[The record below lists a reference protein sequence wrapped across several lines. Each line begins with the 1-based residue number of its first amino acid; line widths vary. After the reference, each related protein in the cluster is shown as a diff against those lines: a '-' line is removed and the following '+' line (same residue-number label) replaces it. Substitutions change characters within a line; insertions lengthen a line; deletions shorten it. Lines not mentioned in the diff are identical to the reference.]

1 MWKDYSISFVRRNR
15 ASSVSVMA
23 AAFIAALLLSVLCSF
38 FYDSWMYDVESIIL
52 EEGDWQ
58 GRVIGALNDEG
69 LDFVR
74 NFANVERVAV
84 NEGYEDGDEL
94 TTVYD
99 IYFQHPRRIYQD
111 MTTLSEKLD
120 LEPNRITY
128 HYELLAMSFIR
139 IPGDEAPRL
148 LFPFYCMIVGIVCIS
163 LILVIHNSF
172 AVSMNARVHQLGILS
187 GIGATP
193 GQIRTCLM
201 QEAAMLCAIPIL
213 LGSLAGTLVSRGM
226 IRVMEIMAAQMA
238 GRHTAAFHANLRLYV
253 LTVLVAAVTVLLSA
267 WIPARRLAGLSPL
280 EAIRGAEEMQLKRR
294 KHSPVLSRI
303 FGVEGELAGNALR
316 AQRKSLRTSTI
327 SLTFAF
333 FAFTIMLCFFRL
345 SGISTNYTYFKRY
358 QNVWDVMATVKEARI
373 EDFGLMGVLREEE
386 QSLGAASCIAYQK
399 ALATVRVPASEIS
412 SELTAL
418 GGLENVAGIS
428 ACTEH
433 EQLPEYCIDAPLMI
447 LDDEGFLEYCEQVGI
462 APGLD
467 GAIVLNRIWDSV
479 NSNFRY
485 RQYIPYVKENLIS
498 MVLQN
503 DMQDRENTQTI
514 DEITVPILGY
524 TQDEPILREEYADYA
539 LVYVM
544 PAALWRDIRASVTN
558 NEPDVY
564 IRILAD
570 RAYGQSENSDK
581 KTDVTIAHLNAME
594 ETLAQIIGQ
603 QYETETE
610 NRVQEKLTNDRL
622 ILGYELILAMFCIL
636 LAVVGIANVFCYAMG
651 FLRQRRREFA
661 RYLSIGMT
669 PADLKKMFYI
679 EILVIAGRPVLIT
692 LPIVVLVIELMIN
705 ASYLN
710 PAEFWT
716 QAPLLPIAVFIAA
729 IFGFVALAYYLG
741 GRRILRDDLVEAL
754 RSDAAGF

>member
-23 AAFIAALLLSVLCSF
+23 AAFIAALFLSILCSF
-38 FYDSWMYDVESIIL
+38 FYNLWMYHMESIIL

-58 GRVIGALNDEG
+58 GRVIGTLDNQEA
-69 LDFVR
+69 DFVR
-74 NFANVERVAV
+74 NFANVEKVVV
-84 NEGYEDGDEL
+84 NEEYEDGDEL

-99 IYFQHPRRIYQD
+99 IYFYNPRRIYQD
-111 MTTLSEKLD
+111 MTSLSEKLD
-120 LEPNRITY
+120 LEPNRIAY
-128 HYELLAMSFIR
+128 HHELLAMSFIR

-172 AVSMNARVHQLGILS
+172 AVSMNARIHQLGILS

-213 LGSLAGTLVSRGM
+213 IGSLAGTLVSRGM
-226 IRVMEIMAAQMA
+226 IRVMEIMAAQMT
-238 GRHTAAFHANLRLYV
+238 GRHTAVFRANLWLYV
-253 LTVLVAAVTVLLSA
+253 LTVLAAAVTVLLSA

-280 EAIRGAEEMQLKRR
+280 EAIRGAQEMQLKRR

-303 FGVEGELAGNALR
+303 FGMEGELAGNALR

-345 SGISTNYTYFKRY
+345 SDISTNYTYFERY
-358 QNVWDVMATVKEARI
+358 QNVWDVMATVKDARI

-386 QSLGAASCIAYQK
+386 ESLGAASCIAYQK
-399 ALATVRVPASEIS
+399 ASAAVRVPASEIS
-412 SELTAL
+412 FELTAL

-428 ACTEH
+428 ACVESGHLT
-433 EQLPEYCIDAPLMI
+433 EYCINAPLII
-447 LDDEGFLEYCEQVGI
+447 LDDEGFLEYCEQIGI
-462 APGLD
+462 TPGLD
-467 GAIVLNRIWDSV
+467 GAVVLNRIWDSV

-485 RQYIPYVKENLIS
+485 RQYVPYVKENRVS

-503 DMQDRENTQTI
+503 SAQDRENTQNI
-514 DEITVPILGY
+514 DETVVPILGY

-539 LVYVM
+539 LVYIM
-544 PAALWRDIRASVTN
+544 PAALWRDIRASLTDV
-558 NEPDVY
+558 EQDVY

-570 RAYGQSENSDK
+570 RAYEQSESSARI
-581 KTDVTIAHLNAME
+581 TGVTITHLNAME

-636 LAVVGIANVFCYAMG
+636 LAVTGIANVFCYAMG

-669 PADLKKMFYI
+669 PADLKKIFYI

-692 LPIVVLVIELMIN
+692 LPIVVLVMELMIN
-705 ASYLN
+705 ASYLD
-710 PAEFWT
+710 PAEFWA
-716 QAPLLPIAVFIAA
+716 QAPILPIVAFIAA

-754 RSDAAGF
+754 RSDASVF

>member
-23 AAFIAALLLSVLCSF
+23 AALIASLFLSMLCTF

-58 GRVIGALNDEG
+58 GRVIGELEDQEV
-69 LDFVR
+69 DFIR
-74 NFANVERVAV
+74 NFANVERVVV
-84 NEGYEDGDEL
+84 NDGYEDGDEL

-99 IYFQHPRRIYQD
+99 IYFHNPRRIYQD
-111 MTTLSEKLD
+111 MTSLSEKLD
-120 LEPNRITY
+120 LEPNRIAY

-213 LGSLAGTLVSRGM
+213 IGSLAGTLVSRGM
-226 IRVMEIMAAQMA
+226 IRVMEIMAVQMT
-238 GRHTAAFHANLRLYV
+238 GRHTGVFHANLRIYV
-253 LTVLVAAVTVLLSA
+253 LTVLVAAVTVLFSA

-294 KHSPVLSRI
+294 KHSPVLARI
-303 FGVEGELAGNALR
+303 FGVEGELAGNALQ

-345 SGISTNYTYFKRY
+345 SDISTNHTYFERY

-373 EDFGLMGVLREEE
+373 EDFEMMGTLKEAEEP
-386 QSLGAASCIAYQK
+386 LGAVDCAAYQK
-399 ALATVRVPASEIS
+399 ASATVRVPVSEIS
-412 SELTAL
+412 LELTAL

-467 GAIVLNRIWDSV
+467 GAIVLNKIWDSV

-485 RQYIPYVKENLIS
+485 RQYVPYVKENLVS

-503 DMQDRENTQTI
+503 NMQDRENAQTI

-544 PAALWRDIRASVTN
+544 PAALWRDIRALVTN
-558 NEPDVY
+558 IEQDVY

-570 RAYGQSENSDK
+570 RAYAQSESSARI
-581 KTDVTIAHLNAME
+581 TGVTMTHLNAME

-692 LPIVVLVIELMIN
+692 LPTVVLVVELMIN
-705 ASYLN
+705 ASYLD

-716 QAPLLPIAVFIAA
+716 QAPILPTAVFIAA

-754 RSDAAGF
+754 RSDAVVF